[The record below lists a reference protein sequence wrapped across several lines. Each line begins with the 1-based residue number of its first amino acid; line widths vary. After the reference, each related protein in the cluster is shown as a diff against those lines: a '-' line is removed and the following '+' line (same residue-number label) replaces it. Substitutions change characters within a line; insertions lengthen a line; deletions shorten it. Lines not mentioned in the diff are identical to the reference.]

1 MGDRLGIPR
10 VVGFPFTFFC
20 EQSTI
25 LPFANDRYGLLVTVQ
40 GQHKRPTSNLDRTKP
55 IQKLQHW
62 RNVRSEFVSAREC
75 LNFAYDIK
83 LTLCDIKLFEAT
95 MTETTQTRFEWNSSA
110 F

>member
-25 LPFANDRYGLLVTVQ
+25 LPFVNDRYGLLETVQ
-40 GQHKRPTSNLDRTKP
+40 GHIRPTIHLDRKKP
-55 IQKLQHW
+55 IQKLEHC
-62 RNVRSEFVSAREC
+62 RNERSEFVSAREC

-83 LTLCDIKLFEAT
+83 LILCDIKLFEAT
-95 MTETTQTRFEWNSSA
+95 ITETTQTRFE
-110 F
+110 